1 LIVLVKQIFND
12 AEDRMKKVILNL
24 KADFAT
30 IRTGR
35 ASAAILDKVFVDYY
49 GAPTP
54 INQVSSVSI
63 PEPKMILIQPWDIS
77 MLSAIEKA
85 ILKSD
90 LSLTPNNDGKV
101 IRLILPELTS
111 ERRKDLVKMAKKK
124 AEEAK
129 IAVRNLRREYN
140 ETLKKMEKN
149 SEISEDELKRAQDD
163 MQKLTDRFVEE
174 VDKTLDSKEKDIL
187 EV

>member
-1 LIVLVKQIFND
+1 MVKQIFND
-12 AEDRMKKVILNL
+12 AEDRMKKVIVSL
-24 KADFAT
+24 KSDFAT

-35 ASAAILDKVFVDYY
+35 ASATILDKVFIDYY
-49 GAPTP
+49 GTSTP

-63 PEPKMILIQPWDIS
+63 PEPKMILIQPWDNS

-90 LSLTPNNDGKV
+90 LGLTPNNDGKV

-111 ERRKDLVKMAKKK
+111 ERRKDLVKTAKKK

-129 IAVRNLRREYN
+129 VAVRNLRREYN

-149 SEISEDELKRAQDD
+149 SEISEDEHKRSQDD
-163 MQKLTDRFVEE
+163 MQKITDRFVEE
-174 VDKTLDSKEKDIL
+174 VEKAFESKEKDIL

>member
-1 LIVLVKQIFND
+1 MVKQLIDD
-12 AEDRMKKVILNL
+12 AEDRMKKVIANL
-24 KADFAT
+24 KSDFAV

-49 GAPTP
+49 GVATP

-63 PEPKMILIQPWDIS
+63 PEPKLILIQPWDMS
-77 MLSAIEKA
+77 TLSAIEKA

-90 LSLTPNNDGKV
+90 LGLNPNNDGKV
-101 IRLILPELTS
+101 IRLVLPELTA
-111 ERRKDLVKMAKKK
+111 ERRKDLVKTAKKK

-140 ETLKKMEKN
+140 DTLKKMEK
-149 SEISEDELKRAQDD
+149 SGEISEDELKRCQDD
-163 MQKLTDRFVEE
+163 TQKITDKFIEE
-174 VDKTLDSKEKDIL
+174 VDKTLEAKEKDIL